1 MEQKLKQRICIEF
14 CVKLQISA
22 TDTFEML
29 NKAFPN
35 NAPKRTTVFEWHSR
49 FEAGRISIEDDPR
62 QGRPTYQKTD
72 ENVQKIAD
80 LIKEN
85 PRTTLLE
92 LEQDTGIS
100 KTTIG
105 RIVTEDLRLKKTPA
119 KFIPRFLTNEQKLCR
134 LATCEDMLEMT
145 RTDPE
150 WKDKII
156 TGDETWV
163 YGYDPETKRQ
173 SAEWIGQDIAPNDF
187 FLFPKLKAV
196 LKGRHFDTREDIIEK
211 SLLALKSIPKEA
223 YKNCFDNWE
232 KRWRCV
238 DKERVTQAAILLL
251 GAWLVVLPPA
261 QTCRPSELPC
271 GGGACV
277 ALARYCDGTDDC
289 GDGSDEPSGCTGEFL
304 VPTTQLH
311 RRRFIIIYHLNDTS
325 GLYLQPVTGHC
336 GENSMSN
343 THSGSPS
350 PNINWLVRS
359 DSSLGLGR
367 WWSSHSCPSRLGTWK
382 PRSEKLSSLCDMARY
397 ASYYK
402 CSNKRNNLIF
412 AEERLLEAYY
422 TRQQQSCPKGHLE
435 ILEEGQSTGGQFC
448 GHMAG
453 RSAVYYGG
461 VGREVTLRVTVPISL
476 PAVSF
481 SLYLTFRFLAL
492 AHFATLFG
500 PRSAPFSLGIPVAG
514 TFCGRTFSD
523 CSARRCKLRSPNFPG
538 LYPRNVTCD
547 LLVRPTGPA
556 RVIVRQDSEY
566 KVALSPPRD
575 TSECSPVGD
584 IVKVYDGEN
593 PSAPLLAE
601 WCGSGPLPA
610 VTSSGPA
617 LLVRLISVQSHVLH
631 SARLELDAT
640 IETASGPELRLD
652 SRGKCELQVDARKDP
667 RVGVLRSP
675 RATLPPNTT
684 CHVSLKGSSQH
695 DRVWIVFLSYLIR
708 GPRPTA
714 SVLDVCDVASLQLLH
729 FGPPRRFCEQ
739 SGPIVCARAADYADL
754 SPPRPCRPPTE
765 SYLSSGPEAGLAY
778 RMADPGALAVWSVR
792 YEIVDS
798 YRQGEPQL
806 DTLCDSRFFASSGTF
821 SSPRNVFLYGRG
833 GSQNLTCT
841 YHFHAP
847 PGHRVRMAITSARLR
862 SDTCVHYLDNVVHQ
876 LRCRSTGTQR
886 LALLLASEQWGV
898 MSRPMA
904 CLCHLDS
911 PLIAPLVLE
920 STGSRAS
927 LSFLV
932 TGMSSDQD
940 ATHFGF
946 QGHYEFVSQE
956 PCERGLSWL
965 NASSEGELLFT
976 PDVIMNMSL
985 PLRCRWVL
993 EAAPHKYLYLKI
1005 AGSDGSGGCSS
1016 GNRIAVYGP
1025 QDPEPRVLVC
1035 VLGNSREEFDVFSLA
1050 WYNESRTASRDQLI
1064 VEVMAS
1070 VIPATFSVRW
1080 LEVTRRSGQSLR
1092 TVNCLH
1098 ECPELSACISPELW
1112 CDGSAHCP
1120 SGYDEAHCGTTPALY
1135 VAGACLAV
1143 IVALLGAF
1151 ALASSRAS
1159 GSTRKRHP
1167 RRLRMEEFQLESP
1180 Q

>member
-49 FEAGRISIEDDPR
+49 FEAGRISIEDDP
-62 QGRPTYQKTD
+62 Q
-72 ENVQKIAD
+72 
-80 LIKEN
+80 N

-173 SAEWIGQDIAPNDF
+173 SAEWIGKRFEKKRPEKWTNGDSILHHDNARPHTAHLVTSFLAKNGTEILPQPPYSPDIAPNDF

-289 GDGSDEPSGCTGEFL
+289 GDGSDEPSGCTACNRTL
-304 VPTTQLH
+304 
-311 RRRFIIIYHLNDTS
+311 R
-325 GLYLQPVTGHC
+325 
-336 GENSMSN
+336 ENSMSN

-359 DSSLGLGR
+359 DSSLGLGVGGAHIPVLPD
-367 WWSSHSCPSRLGTWK
+367 WEPGNLEG
-382 PRSEKLSSLCDMARY
+382 SLVDMAS
-397 ASYYK
+397 A
-402 CSNKRNNLIF
+402 
-412 AEERLLEAYY
+412 
-422 TRQQQSCPKGHLE
+422 RQQQSCPKGHLE

-453 RSAVYYGG
+453 RSAVYYG
-461 VGREVTLRVTVPISL
+461 VSTSPSASWPSL
-476 PAVSF
+476 TSP
-481 SLYLTFRFLAL
+481 
-492 AHFATLFG
+492 TLFG

-652 SRGKCELQVDARKDP
+652 SRGKCELQ
-667 RVGVLRSP
+667 
-675 RATLPPNTT
+675 
-684 CHVSLKGSSQH
+684 
-695 DRVWIVFLSYLIR
+695 
-708 GPRPTA
+708 
-714 SVLDVCDVASLQLLH
+714 LLH

-876 LRCRSTGTQR
+876 LRCRS
-886 LALLLASEQWGV
+886 
-898 MSRPMA
+898 
-904 CLCHLDS
+904 
-911 PLIAPLVLE
+911 
-920 STGSRAS
+920 
-927 LSFLV
+927 
-932 TGMSSDQD
+932 MSSDQD

-1112 CDGSAHCP
+1112 CDGSAP
-1120 SGYDEAHCGTTPALY
+1120 LSIWL
-1135 VAGACLAV
+1135 
-1143 IVALLGAF
+1143 
-1151 ALASSRAS
+1151 
-1159 GSTRKRHP
+1159 
-1167 RRLRMEEFQLESP
+1167 
-1180 Q
+1180 